1 MVSAMTSSPV
11 NPPPVLLEVR
21 NVREEIRAGLGQTSL
36 SVRTLDGVTLAVH
49 AGELVVLRGGV
60 ASGAPSLL
68 AALAGVRRARS
79 GHRRLARGVQIRRAC
94 ISDAAFAAIAA
105 VWAQPVAERGNAL
118 AFSARPRVVYIFR
131 VRSPERG
138 HQIAAPGHISRGG
151 TVVDASVWG
160 VWAESLRAG
169 GGSIVAHVTND
180 RAHATWQR
188 YPHADRVP
196 KRTSPAVHEAT
207 AGDRRSYQTRGEA
220 SNVLPRHHPT
230 GRVRMITL
238 AAGRIVSAGPVTH
251 PTWSDRSGD
260 S

>member
-1 MVSAMTSSPV
+1 MTSSPV

-21 NVREEIRAGLGQTSL
+21 NVREEIRAGLGQASL
-36 SVRTLDGVTLAVH
+36 TVRTLDGVTLAVH

-68 AALAGVRRARS
+68 NALAGVRRARR

-105 VWAQPVAERGNAL
+105 VWAQPVPARGNDVE
-118 AFSARPRVVYIFR
+118 FPVRPRVVYIFR
-131 VRSPERG
+131 VRSPARG
-138 HQIAAPGHISRGG
+138 RQAGPGGHVFNVG
-151 TVVDASVWG
+151 TVTDTSVWG
-160 VWAESLRAG
+160 VWAESLRAR

-180 RAHATWQR
+180 AAHAARPR
-188 YPHADRVP
+188 YPHAAPDT

-207 AGDRRSYQTRGEA
+207 AGDRRSYQTRRDA
-220 SNVLPRHHPT
+220 STVLPRRHPT
-230 GRVRMITL
+230 GRVRTITL
-238 AAGRIVSAGPVTH
+238 AAGRIVSAGPATH
-251 PTWSDRSGD
+251 PTWSDGSGD